1 MVSAELRRILI
12 SITFW
17 YFWYCVCKC
26 LLDESRWDFSVVTV
40 NSHLMRMGHREI
52 RQSKNLLFIIRLFSS
67 PLVRDR
73 LSCTVLWGG
82 RKEWS
87 QKAEETMQLLCQR
100 NASCTSPGWCPREE
114 NQPCPGKQLQSHY
127 AIWTPEISL
136 FLKKKKSLVFDIHL
150 ISKFCLFAPIFMCHI
165 SLKII
170 IITYYSFIQPLQPHR
185 KSARSV
191 SKHWAGILGG
201 YEWDSTWEAVL
212 LSSSI
217 ALFSSPLQS

>member
-87 QKAEETMQLLCQR
+87 QKAEETMQLLCWR
-100 NASCTSPGWCPREE
+100 NPSCTSPCWCPREE
-114 NQPCPGKQLQSHY
+114 NQPGKQLQSRY
-127 AIWTPEISL
+127 PIWTPEIF
-136 FLKKKKSLVFDIHL
+136 FLSLVFDIHL
-150 ISKFCLFAPIFMCHI
+150 ISKFCPFAPILMCHI
-165 SLKII
+165 SIKII
-170 IITYYSFIQPLQPHR
+170 IITYYSLMQPLQPHR
-185 KSARSV
+185 KSARSM
-191 SKHWAGILGG
+191 SQQWAGILGG

>member
-87 QKAEETMQLLCQR
+87 QKAEETIQLLRQR
-100 NASCTSPGWCPREE
+100 NVSCTSPSWCPREE
-114 NQPCPGKQLQSHY
+114 NQPCPGKQLQPHY
-127 AIWTPEISL
+127 PIWTPEISF
-136 FLKKKKSLVFDIHL
+136 FLKKKSSFWYSSDKQILSVCPYFHV
-150 ISKFCLFAPIFMCHI
+150 SHK
-165 SLKII
+165 LKNNNNNL
-170 IITYYSFIQPLQPHR
+170 LQPYTATTA
-185 KSARSV
+185 S
-191 SKHWAGILGG
+191 
-201 YEWDSTWEAVL
+201 
-212 LSSSI
+212 
-217 ALFSSPLQS
+217 